1 MAKKSLFWSVTS
13 ILVLIVAYILTTTVI
28 LPVAT
33 KNPLPEAVLPKAEV
47 KADNA
52 SKKAEKSDNAWK
64 KPEKAAK
71 GAKKAENKVQNN
83 SDSEGIVTNS
93 KDDLSKYF
101 ELKKSENILRSRYNL
116 SSEDSIY
123 LVLDLINKIARLEM
137 KGIPLHD
144 TNIKEVWI
152 SNSIKVYHTD
162 ALLHWIS
169 QPFVLK
175 NAVSTIERIQFLV
188 KNAPKDT
195 IEANKVDAIPV
206 PRRTEDVYIIM
217 NFERNLQLV
226 IQQSETSEG
235 ADKLRIDSLKSE
247 IFKREAEKSI
257 KALSTFKRDA
267 VIPRIVITL
276 PKTDAITIYRALPQ
290 KLKMV
295 LRM

>member
-1 MAKKSLFWSVTS
+1 MAKKSLFWTVTS
-13 ILVLIVAYILTTTVI
+13 ILVLIVAYLLTTTVI

-33 KNPLPEAVLPKAEV
+33 KNPLPEAVLPKVEA
-47 KADNA
+47 KADNTSKKSEKTDNA
-52 SKKAEKSDNAWK
+52 SKKPDKSGKGIK
-64 KPEKAAK
+64 KTEPIA
-71 GAKKAENKVQNN
+71 QNN
-83 SDSEGIVTNS
+83 PDSEMIASNS
-93 KDDLSKYF
+93 KDDLLKYF
-101 ELKKSENILRSRYNL
+101 ELKKKETLLRSLYNL

-144 TNIKEVWI
+144 TNIKDVWV
-152 SNSIKVYHTD
+152 SNSIKMYHTD

-195 IEANKVDAIPV
+195 IEANKADAIPV
-206 PRRTEDVYIIM
+206 PRRTEDIFIVM

-226 IQQSETSEG
+226 IQQSEISEG
-235 ADKLRIDSLKSE
+235 ADKQRIDSLKRE
-247 IFKREAEKSI
+247 ILKRETEKSL
-257 KALSTFKRDA
+257 KALSSFKRDA
-267 VIPRIVITL
+267 VMPKIVITL
-276 PKTDAITIYRALPQ
+276 TKADAITIYRALPQ

-295 LRM
+295 IRM

>member
-1 MAKKSLFWSVTS
+1 MAKKSLFWLVTS
-13 ILVLIVAYILTTTVI
+13 ILVLITVYILTTTVI

-47 KADNA
+47 KRDNNV
-52 SKKAEKSDNAWK
+52 KKSEKSDNATK
-64 KPEKAAK
+64 KNGKTDK
-71 GAKKAENKVQNN
+71 GAKKADARVQN
-83 SDSEGIVTNS
+83 SPAAEESVSNS
-93 KDDLSKYF
+93 KDDLTKYF
-101 ELKKSENILRSRYNL
+101 ELKKAEALLRSRYSL

-123 LVLDLINKIARLEM
+123 LVLDLMTKVATLEM

-144 TNIKEVWI
+144 SKISEVWI
-152 SNSIKVYHTD
+152 SNSIKMFHTE

-175 NAVSTIERIQFLV
+175 NANSTIERVQFLV

-195 IEANKVDAIPV
+195 IEANKAEAIPA
-206 PRRTEDVYIIM
+206 PRKTEDVYIVL

-226 IQQSETSEG
+226 IQQTEKSEG
-235 ADKLRIDSLKSE
+235 EDKIRIDSLKNSF
-247 IFKREAEKSI
+247 FKRETEKSI
-257 KALSTFKRDA
+257 KALSSFKRDA
-267 VIPRIVITL
+267 ITPKIVLTL
-276 PKTDAITIYRALPQ
+276 PKSDAITLYRALPQ

>member
-13 ILVLIVAYILTTTVI
+13 ILVLIAAYTLTTTVI

-47 KADNA
+47 KEKADNA
-52 SKKAEKSDNAWK
+52 SK

-71 GAKKAENKVQNN
+71 GAKKTETKVQNN
-83 SDSEGIVTNS
+83 SVSEVIATNS
-93 KDDLSKYF
+93 KDDLTKYF

-152 SNSIKVYHTD
+152 SNSIRMFHTD

-195 IEANKVDAIPV
+195 IEANKVDEIPV

-226 IQQSETSEG
+226 IQQSEISEG

-247 IFKREAEKSI
+247 IFKRETEKSI
-257 KALSTFKRDA
+257 KALSTFRRDA
-267 VIPRIVITL
+267 AMPKIVITL